1 MKNKPY
7 FLYADDDE
15 DDVILLKDMLQ
26 LSGSDKEIISVK
38 DGYAA
43 LQYLQKIQQGET
55 YPCLIILDIEMPRL
69 NGKETLELLKTD
81 DIYCLIPVIIL
92 SVNNSESNTKFCS
105 QLGSEIISKPKTFDG
120 WGATIKKINEYL
132 GEGV

>member
-1 MKNKPY
+1 MHFKIFMKNKPY

-26 LSGSDKEIISVK
+26 LSGSDKEVVSVK

-43 LQYLQKIQQGET
+43 LQYLQKIQQGDT

-81 DIYCLIPVIIL
+81 DIYCLIPVLIL
-92 SVNNSESNTKFCS
+92 SVNNSESNTKF
-105 QLGSEIISKPKTFDG
+105 
-120 WGATIKKINEYL
+120 
-132 GEGV
+132 